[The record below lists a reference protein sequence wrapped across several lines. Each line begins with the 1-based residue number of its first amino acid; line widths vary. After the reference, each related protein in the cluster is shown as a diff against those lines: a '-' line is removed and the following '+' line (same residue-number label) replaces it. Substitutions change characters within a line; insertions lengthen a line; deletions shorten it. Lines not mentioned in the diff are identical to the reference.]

1 MAQEIESATPSTKSE
16 LISRGR
22 QAQEVL
28 RSPLASPKQAAEQ
41 GKRLLG
47 SYPHAKP
54 SDPEG
59 YALAI
64 TAVLQQYPLAVI
76 QECCDP
82 RYGLARTREFTP
94 TVACIV
100 EWCDLKVKRL
110 QGAVIWSKKL
120 EGEKEFPEEHRKSM
134 LERLQNLWKGLLK
147 PVHQ

>member
-1 MAQEIESATPSTKSE
+1 MQAIESAMPSTKSE
-16 LISRGR
+16 LILRGR
-22 QAQEVL
+22 QAQQAL
-28 RSPLASPKQAAEQ
+28 AGPLATPKQAAEQ

-64 TAVLQQYPLAVI
+64 TAVLQQYPLAVV

-100 EWCDLKVKRL
+100 EWCDLKIKRL

-120 EGEKEFPEEHRKSM
+120 EGEKEFSDAHRKSM
-134 LERLQNLWKGLLK
+134 LDRLKNLWKTLPM
-147 PVHQ
+147 PVTQ